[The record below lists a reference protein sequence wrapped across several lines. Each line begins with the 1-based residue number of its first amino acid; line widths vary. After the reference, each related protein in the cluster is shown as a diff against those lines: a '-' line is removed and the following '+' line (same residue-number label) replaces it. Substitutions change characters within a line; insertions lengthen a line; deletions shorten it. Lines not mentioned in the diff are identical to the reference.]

1 MGADNKMKWAKS
13 KQEDAKRT
21 RCWLRLTV
29 YLEADRSLLH
39 LRSAIHG
46 LPLSLII
53 TLCQVLIMLNTF
65 QFCFTR
71 PHTILFSFLLPYKIL
86 LSSSHSLLFI
96 KIYLSN
102 LFFVWYFVLIFFGT
116 TNTALFLINTK
127 RKKWFLWI

>member
-1 MGADNKMKWAKS
+1 MKWAKS

-29 YLEADRSLLH
+29 YLEPDHFDTSLT
-39 LRSAIHG
+39 LRISWSG
-46 LPLSLII
+46 SLSYNNSLII

-102 LFFVWYFVLIFFGT
+102 LFFVWYFVLIFSGT